1 MRGLL
6 MTEPSVL
13 GLLHGSKT
21 QTRRLAKDRAKP
33 LYKSGETLYVKE
45 AWWRGVWNEE
55 HHYNDETG
63 ASRTSISIVWGRGPE
78 DRAESVAYQA
88 DGPPPSNFCEA
99 WDKVTPLYMPAWAAR
114 LHITISDVRRQ
125 NLLDITEDDAH
136 AEGIDEYH
144 GLLEDADICAMAKAI
159 GGMATDA
166 RTWYLTAWED
176 MHKRDRAKVR
186 LEVGDPRYTTDKPWT
201 TVRDYDALVAAN
213 PVVDAYTF
221 TVTKL

>member
-1 MRGLL
+1 MRGIP

-13 GLLHGSKT
+13 GLLSGSKT
-21 QTRRLAKDRAKP
+21 QSRRLAKDRTKP
-33 LYKSGETLYVKE
+33 LYKVGETLYVKE
-45 AWWRGVWNEE
+45 PWHYFGGKEYFYQQERGALS
-55 HHYNDETG
+55 YRFGSFTG
-63 ASRTSISIVWGRGPE
+63 SDW
-78 DRAESVAYQA
+78 ES
-88 DGPPPSNFCEA
+88 
-99 WDKVTPLYMPAWAAR
+99 PLFMPAWASR
-114 LHITISDVRRQ
+114 LHITITAVRRQ

-144 GLLEDADICAMAKAI
+144 GLLDDADICAMAKVI

-201 TVRDYDALVAAN
+201 TVRDYASLVAAN
-213 PVVDAYTF
+213 PLVDAYTF